1 VAESA
6 ESSHQG
12 HTSRDSGAERRER
25 LAPYSAG
32 GPAWRK
38 SSYSGYNGDCV
49 EVAVLRSGQVGVR
62 DSKAH
67 GSGPVLHLSSAEWAA
82 FLALVRAGT
91 LGLG

>member
-12 HTSRDSGAERRER
+12 HTSRDSAAERRER